1 MIVRIS
7 KIEPLPDLMLRVVF
21 DDGKKVLY
29 DVKEDLDLPGYNIL
43 ATVPGLFEKAS
54 LDTSRTWIN
63 WTDRVDLP
71 SDYIY
76 EHGKPISE

>member
-7 KIEPLPDLMLRVVF
+7 KIEPLPNLMLRVAF
-21 DDGKKVLY
+21 DDGKDVLY
-29 DVKEDLDLPGYNIL
+29 DVKEDLNLPGYDIL
-43 ATVPGLFEKAS
+43 STVPGLFEKAS
-54 LDTSRTWIN
+54 LDTSRTCVN
-63 WTDRVDLP
+63 WTDMVDLS